1 MRMTAR
7 KKVIKKQ
14 KRCCGTLRMWY
25 LAYMQDNTTATAETT
40 VETFLALVKKDAE
53 MYSFPDEYFKQYLV
67 NTLKAMCR
75 NEQGAIAYIQNSTR
89 WMEQDQARQAR

>member
-14 KRCCGTLRMWY
+14 KRCCGTLQMWY
-25 LAYMQDNTTATAETT
+25 LSHMQDTTTATAEAA
-40 VETFLALVKKDAE
+40 VETFLTLVKKDAE
-53 MYSFPDEYFKQYLV
+53 MFSFPDEYFKQYLV

-75 NEQGAIAYIQNSTR
+75 NEEGAMAYIQNSTR
-89 WMEQDQARQAR
+89 WMEQDHARQAR

>member
-25 LAYMQDNTTATAETT
+25 LTHMQDTTPATTETAI
-40 VETFLALVKKDAE
+40 ENFLTLVKKDSE
-53 MYSFPDEYFKQYLV
+53 MYSFPEDYLRGYLV
-67 NTLKAMCR
+67 ATLKNICR
-75 NEQGAIAYIQNSTR
+75 NEQGAMQYIQIATR
-89 WMEQDQARQAR
+89 CMEEDHARQGR